1 MTVRRTPL
9 MIAAALAVLVAAGP
23 AHAQGIPSEPPYEKE
38 MQRLAEILG
47 AVHYLRQ
54 LCGADEGQ
62 TWRSMMQQ
70 LIDAETPT
78 AERRARLVD
87 SFNRGYRGFEQSYRT
102 CTRTATW
109 VIENYME
116 EGADIAQRI
125 ASRYGE

>member
-1 MTVRRTPL
+1 MFR
-9 MIAAALAVLVAAGP
+9 AARSLFALLALAVLVLHVP
-23 AHAQGIPSEPPYEKE
+23 ARAQVPSEPPYEKE

-47 AVHYLRQ
+47 AVHYLRT

-87 SFNRGYRGFEQSYRT
+87 SFNRGYRGFEQTYRT
-102 CTRTATW
+102 CTRTAVW
-109 VIENYME
+109 VIDSYME
-116 EGADIAQRI
+116 EGAEIAQKI